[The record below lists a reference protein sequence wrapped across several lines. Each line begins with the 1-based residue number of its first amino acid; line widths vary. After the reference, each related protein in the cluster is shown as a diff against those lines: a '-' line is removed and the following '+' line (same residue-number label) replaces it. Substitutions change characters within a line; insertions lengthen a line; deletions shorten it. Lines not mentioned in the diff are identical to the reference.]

1 MPEVTTRI
9 RVPFPD
15 VDSSG
20 RIHYTALFRY
30 FEVTDHDL
38 MRAIGYPYAAL
49 FVDQA
54 YPRVHADCDYR
65 GAILFADQ
73 LDVEARVERVGRTS
87 WTLAFTVRLA
97 IHAECGV
104 PDTRNIGSI
113 VAEGHITIVSMHPRD
128 EVPIP
133 IPEGLRRALLGE
145 GKKASDE

>member
-1 MPEVTTRI
+1 MPSVTTRI

-20 RIHYTALFRY
+20 RIHFTALFRY
-30 FEVTDHDL
+30 FEMTDHDL
-38 MRAIGYPYAAL
+38 MRAIGFPYAAL

-54 YPRVHADCDYR
+54 YPRVHAECDYS

-73 LDVEARVERVGRTS
+73 LDVAGRVERVGRTS

-97 IHAECGV
+97 AHAERGV
-104 PDTRNIGSI
+104 PDARPIGGVVATGKVTI
-113 VAEGHITIVSMHPRD
+113 VAMHPHD

-133 IPEGLRRALLGE
+133 IPDELRRALEGE
-145 GKKASDE
+145 VAPQ